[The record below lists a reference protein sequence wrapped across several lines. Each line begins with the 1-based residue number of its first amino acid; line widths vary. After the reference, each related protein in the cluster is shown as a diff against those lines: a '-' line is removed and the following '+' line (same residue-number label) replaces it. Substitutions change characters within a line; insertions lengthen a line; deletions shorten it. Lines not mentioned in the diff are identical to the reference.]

1 MSPRPGRRPG
11 DSGTRQE
18 ILRAAHAAF
27 AEHGYDK
34 ASVRAIARDAGV
46 DPALVHHFFGT
57 KQTLFTAVLDLPVDA
72 PAVVAAI
79 LDGDPET
86 AGSRMAHTF
95 LGVWDAPGGRSPFV
109 ALIRSAASS
118 PPAAAM
124 LREFVTREIL
134 APVIAGLGVDQPER
148 RAALAAA
155 QLIGVAFVR
164 YVLAME
170 PVASTA
176 APALAA
182 DIAPALQHYLT
193 GELAG

>member
-1 MSPRPGRRPG
+1 VSPRPGRRPG

-57 KQTLFTAVLDLPVDA
+57 KQKLFGAVLDLPVDP

-79 LDGDPET
+79 LDGDPAT

-118 PPAAAM
+118 TPAAAM
-124 LREFVTREIL
+124 LRELVAREIL
-134 APVIAGLGVDQPER
+134 APVMAGLGVDEPDR
-148 RAALAAA
+148 RAALVAS
-155 QLIGVAFVR
+155 QMIGVAFVR

-170 PVASTA
+170 PVASA
-176 APALAA
+176 AIPALAA
-182 DIAPALQHYLT
+182 DIAPAMQHHLT
-193 GELAG
+193 GELEG

>member
-1 MSPRPGRRPG
+1 VSPRPGRRPG